1 MATFEFP
8 NADLP
13 RVAVLL
19 GGDSAERAV
28 SLESGAAVVRA
39 LRERNYRVTP
49 IDPAFVDLSSF
60 GWSEFD
66 VVFLALHGQNGEDGT
81 VQELLESAE
90 IPYTGSDAYSS
101 RLAFSKSASKE
112 RFVQSRVPTPDYVLI
127 HETDEIARVEQ
138 HAQRLG
144 FPVVIKPDSQG
155 SSLGISIVHSANE
168 LQKALELCFRFD
180 SFGILEKAV
189 IGTEWTVGLLDN
201 QTLPLLRIETDRPF
215 FDYQAKY
222 EDDNTAYCFDVA
234 LPGDVIESIE
244 SACRNAARSLKTRG
258 LARVDVLLD
267 KQNQPWVLEVNTI
280 PGLTDHSLIP
290 KAAARIGIEF
300 PELCE
305 RAIQSC
311 FAAASERSHRL
322 A

>member
-155 SSLGISIVHSANE
+155 RVFTLPGCSE
-168 LQKALELCFRFD
+168 Y
-180 SFGILEKAV
+180 
-189 IGTEWTVGLLDN
+189 TVGVERARREVPAEGATQPERTRIPRVPVSSFYSDSVARFPQWPPPAPRSLPVSGRSLL
-201 QTLPLLRIETDRPF
+201 
-215 FDYQAKY
+215 
-222 EDDNTAYCFDVA
+222 
-234 LPGDVIESIE
+234 LPGPRFLFGPSHPD
-244 SACRNAARSLKTRG
+244 SL
-258 LARVDVLLD
+258 
-267 KQNQPWVLEVNTI
+267 
-280 PGLTDHSLIP
+280 
-290 KAAARIGIEF
+290 
-300 PELCE
+300 
-305 RAIQSC
+305 
-311 FAAASERSHRL
+311 
-322 A
+322 